1 MGAAIAAD
9 ALGVGVAIGADTIGA
24 IAGTDVAGVVIGA
37 DAIGVGAIDGVDAAI
52 AADALGAATG
62 VGVNSTKF
70 GGGRAHAVSAS
81 AASAHASRRRR
92 NIPFIADVPQPMPL
106 DAVCARPLSRICA
119 LSPALPRMPRFGKR
133 HNQRVK
139 RRLFVR
145 RPRLDGQI
153 GFQQSAVH
161 PN

>member
-1 MGAAIAAD
+1 MGATIAAD
-9 ALGVGVAIGADTIGA
+9 ALGVGDAIGANAIDGA
-24 IAGTDVAGVVIGA
+24 DVAGVVIGA
-37 DAIGVGAIDGVDAAI
+37 DTIGVGAIAGADVAGLATDADAVGAAI
-52 AADALGAATG
+52 G

-70 GGGRAHAVSAS
+70 GGGRAHAVSAI
-81 AASAHASRRRR
+81 AASAHANRQRRTTPLSAT
-92 NIPFIADVPQPMPL
+92 IPQPMPL

-119 LSPALPRMPRFGKR
+119 LSPALPRMPGFGKR
-133 HNQRVK
+133 HNQRVQ

>member
-9 ALGVGVAIGADTIGA
+9 ALGVGDAIGVSTIDGTDVVAVAIGADTIG
-24 IAGTDVAGVVIGA
+24 
-37 DAIGVGAIDGVDAAI
+37 VGAIVGVDAAI
-52 AADALGAATG
+52 AADALGAAIG

-81 AASAHASRRRR
+81 AASAHANRRRR
-92 NIPFIADVPQPMPL
+92 NIPFSATISQPLPL
-106 DAVCARPLSRICA
+106 DAISARPLSRICA